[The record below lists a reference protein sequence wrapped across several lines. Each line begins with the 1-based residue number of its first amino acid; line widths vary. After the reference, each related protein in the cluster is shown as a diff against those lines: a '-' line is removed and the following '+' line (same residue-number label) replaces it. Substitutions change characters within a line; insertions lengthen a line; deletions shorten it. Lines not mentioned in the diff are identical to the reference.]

1 MLSIEEIK
9 TYMKQQ
15 GITQIQLA
23 EMSNIS
29 LQTIRH
35 IFCGHVK
42 NPRIDTMQAIENAL
56 GINEKT
62 AEETPPQSIE
72 NLIKHLRE
80 LPEEKQK
87 ELTPVIEHLIK
98 AIKQ

>member
-1 MLSIEEIK
+1 MHTIEEIK
-9 TYMKQQ
+9 IYMKENK
-15 GITQIQLA
+15 INQIQLA
-23 EMSNIS
+23 EMSNIP

-56 GINEKT
+56 GLNEKA

-72 NLIKHLRE
+72 HIIKHLRE
-80 LPEEKQK
+80 LPQDKQR
-87 ELTPVIEHLIK
+87 ELTPVIEHLIN
-98 AIKQ
+98 AIKK